1 METSLVLLVLNLI
14 NSTFALGMIAFAI
27 AGLALTLSLICLLR
41 IRRLEKRYDKIEG
54 RLEVLEGG

>member
-1 METSLVLLVLNLI
+1 VETSLVLLVLNLI

>member
-1 METSLVLLVLNLI
+1 VETSVVLLVLNLI
-14 NSTFALGMIAFAI
+14 NTAFALGMIAFAI